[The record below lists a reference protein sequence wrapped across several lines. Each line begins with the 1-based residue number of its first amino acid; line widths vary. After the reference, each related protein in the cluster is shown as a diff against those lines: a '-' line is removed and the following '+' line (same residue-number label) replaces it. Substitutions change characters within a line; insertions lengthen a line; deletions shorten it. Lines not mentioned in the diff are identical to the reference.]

1 MISNFV
7 IIMWVIMVLIAIG
20 LILKGL
26 SELAYW
32 TGYYKALDYA
42 LDVLE
47 QYWGV
52 EANEKQD
59 TTRPKTL

>member
-7 IIMWVIMVLIAIG
+7 MIMWVIMVLIAIG
-20 LILKGL
+20 LIIKGL
-26 SELAYW
+26 FELAYW

-47 QYWGV
+47 QYWV
-52 EANEKQD
+52 SEADEK
-59 TTRPKTL
+59 

>member
-7 IIMWVIMVLIAIG
+7 MIMWVIIVLIAIG

-26 SELAYW
+26 FELAYW
-32 TGYYKALDYA
+32 TGYYKAIDYA
-42 LDVLE
+42 IDVLE

-52 EANEKQD
+52 GANEK
-59 TTRPKTL
+59 

>member
-7 IIMWVIMVLIAIG
+7 LIMWVIMVLIAIG

-26 SELAYW
+26 FEIAYW
-32 TGYYKALDYA
+32 TGYYKAIDYA

-47 QYWGV
+47 QYWEGEV
-52 EANEKQD
+52 NGEN
-59 TTRPKTL
+59 RNHKTL

>member
-20 LILKGL
+20 LILKWL
-26 SELAYW
+26 FELAYW
-32 TGYYKALDYA
+32 TGYYKALDYEI
-42 LDVLE
+42 DVLE

-52 EANEKQD
+52 EANEK
-59 TTRPKTL
+59 

>member
-7 IIMWVIMVLIAIG
+7 MIMWVIMVLIAIG
-20 LILKGL
+20 LIIKGL
-26 SELAYW
+26 FELAYW

-47 QYWGV
+47 QYWVG
-52 EANEKQD
+52 EADEKKD
-59 TTRPKTL
+59 TTRHKTM

>member
-7 IIMWVIMVLIAIG
+7 MIMWVIMVLIAIG

-26 SELAYW
+26 FELAYW
-32 TGYYKALDYA
+32 TGYYKAIDYA

-47 QYWGV
+47 QYGVV

-59 TTRPKTL
+59 ATRHETL

>member
-7 IIMWVIMVLIAIG
+7 MIMWVIMVLIAIG

-26 SELAYW
+26 FELAYW
-32 TGYYKALDYA
+32 TGYYKAIDYA

-47 QYWGV
+47 QYGVV
-52 EANEKQD
+52 EANEK
-59 TTRPKTL
+59 

>member
-7 IIMWVIMVLIAIG
+7 MIMWVIMVLIAIG

-26 SELAYW
+26 FELAYW
-32 TGYYKALDYA
+32 TGYYKAIDYA

-47 QYWGV
+47 QYWEGEV
-52 EANEKQD
+52 DGEN
-59 TTRPKTL
+59 RNHKTL

>member
-7 IIMWVIMVLIAIG
+7 MIMWVIMVLIAIG

-26 SELAYW
+26 FELAYW
-32 TGYYKALDYA
+32 TGYYKAIDYA

-47 QYWGV
+47 QYWEG
-52 EANEKQD
+52 EADGEN
-59 TTRPKTL
+59 RNHKTL

>member
-7 IIMWVIMVLIAIG
+7 MIMWVIMVLVAIG

-26 SELAYW
+26 FELAYW
-32 TGYYKALDYA
+32 AGYYKAFDYA

-47 QYWGV
+47 QYWVG
-52 EANEKQD
+52 EADEK
-59 TTRPKTL
+59 

>member
-7 IIMWVIMVLIAIG
+7 MIMWVIMVLIAIG
-20 LILKGL
+20 LIIKGL
-26 SELAYW
+26 FELAYW

-42 LDVLE
+42 IDVLE

-52 EANEKQD
+52 GANEKQD

>member
-7 IIMWVIMVLIAIG
+7 MIMWVIMVLIAIG
-20 LILKGL
+20 LIIKWSL
-26 SELAYW
+26 EIAYW

-42 LDVLE
+42 LDVLD

-52 EANEKQD
+52 EAHEQ
-59 TTRPKTL
+59 

>member
-7 IIMWVIMVLIAIG
+7 LIMWVIMVLIAIG

-26 SELAYW
+26 FELAYW
-32 TGYYKALDYA
+32 TGYYKAIDYA

-47 QYWGV
+47 QYWEG
-52 EANEKQD
+52 ETNGEN
-59 TTRPKTL
+59 RNHKTL